1 MHPSVTADSYRFC
14 HGKHPS
20 AEVMTCQYAACWPN
34 YLLIKAYYVSS
45 YSKHYHIQATNYEQA
60 VVKKMEKKN
69 IQVKY
74 LHISIPG
81 IFKADKA
88 EMLHLLTENTY
99 NIIHAKTLNR
109 LQ

>member
-1 MHPSVTADSYRFC
+1 M
-14 HGKHPS
+14 
-20 AEVMTCQYAACWPN
+20 
-34 YLLIKAYYVSS
+34 
-45 YSKHYHIQATNYEQA
+45 
-60 VVKKMEKKN
+60 KKKKTT
-69 IQVKY
+69 IEVKY

-81 IFKADKA
+81 IFKADKKA